1 MNDDDGSIWLS
12 GVIGWCRLAGRTL
25 ARSGRSHHSIVSC
38 DAGWSTLPPGLF
50 GSLGTRELNRFN
62 RGYLAGV
69 KPCDLTFE

>member
-38 DAGWSTLPPGLF
+38 DAGWSALSPGVVWQF
-50 GSLGTRELNRFN
+50 GHEG
-62 RGYLAGV
+62 A
-69 KPCDLTFE
+69 